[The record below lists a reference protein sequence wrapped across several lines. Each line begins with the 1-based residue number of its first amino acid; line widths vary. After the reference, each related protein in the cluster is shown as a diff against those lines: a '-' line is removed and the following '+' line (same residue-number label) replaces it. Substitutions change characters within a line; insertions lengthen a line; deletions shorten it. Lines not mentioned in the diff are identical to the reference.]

1 MFYLQ
6 TLNSHSGYFLGTLFF
21 YARPEKTEMQREKAC
36 SGPTS
41 VTCLRQSS
49 SFLYCTVKK
58 SCSGRVFY
66 RRLDFR
72 LPSITKPV
80 RVSSLNEASAGRKMD
95 GQKRRLLAWPH
106 PSKSQRGIE
115 TALLLSSERHASA
128 HTFCSSR
135 AEQNNRGTQG
145 DRSHFP

>member
-6 TLNSHSGYFLGTLFF
+6 TLNSHSGYFLGTMFF

-41 VTCLRQSS
+41 VTCLRKSS

-80 RVSSLNEASAGRKMD
+80 RVSSLNEASADRKDGRTERMATRSTKSERETVEMWKNHLSTEGPVKAKGTR
-95 GQKRRLLAWPH
+95 GQKDSCSPH
-106 PSKSQRGIE
+106 RKY
-115 TALLLSSERHASA
+115 
-128 HTFCSSR
+128 
-135 AEQNNRGTQG
+135 
-145 DRSHFP
+145 D